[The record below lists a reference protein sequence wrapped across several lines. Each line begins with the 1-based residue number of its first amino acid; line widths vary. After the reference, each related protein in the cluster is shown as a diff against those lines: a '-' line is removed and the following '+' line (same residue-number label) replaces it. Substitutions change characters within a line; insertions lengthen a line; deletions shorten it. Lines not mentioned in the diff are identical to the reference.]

1 MKRASILL
9 TVFLISILLA
19 ACGTMGKNFDH
30 SRAGEIQ
37 NNVTTQTQILDWFG
51 TPFKEGTEN
60 NHIMWTYQFD
70 KWFLFD
76 ETQSKDLVILFDGKH
91 IVRAHRFTS
100 NMTE

>member
-1 MKRASILL
+1 MKR
-9 TVFLISILLA
+9 ISILITTLLITLTLA

-30 SRAGEIQ
+30 TRAPQIQ

-60 NHIMWTYQFD
+60 RYIMWTYQFD
-70 KWFLFD
+70 KWYAFS
-76 ETQSKDLVILFDGKH
+76 ETKSKDLVILFDEKH
-91 IVRAHRFTS
+91 IVRAHRYTS